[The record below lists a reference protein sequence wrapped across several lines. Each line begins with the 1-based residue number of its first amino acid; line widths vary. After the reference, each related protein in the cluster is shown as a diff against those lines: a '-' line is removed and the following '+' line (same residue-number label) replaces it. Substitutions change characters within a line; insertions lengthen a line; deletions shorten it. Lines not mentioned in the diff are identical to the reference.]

1 MNFLR
6 NLFNSNKESNKD
18 KQIKKQPVKLSLD
31 DSFVH
36 HFINEGGKFLYSTK
50 IEEVT
55 KNLNAILRENKW
67 DTVTCNDVDLLH
79 LTKKTNVK
87 TVSNFSKEVPVFTS
101 CEHLI
106 ASTGEILFSS
116 NQIGSH
122 RLASLSD
129 NFIVYATT
137 SQLVKNIGEGLT
149 GIKLNFQG
157 NIPTNIS
164 SIKTY
169 TISNNA
175 EDNFLSYGNSNAK
188 NLYLLLFED
197 L

>member
-6 NLFNSNKESNKD
+6 KLFSSYKESGKD
-18 KQIKKQPVKLSLD
+18 NYIRKQPVKLSLD

-36 HFINEGGKFLYSTK
+36 HFINKGGKFLYCTK
-50 IEEVT
+50 IEEVIH
-55 KNLNAILRENKW
+55 NLQSISKENKW
-67 DTVTCNDVDLLH
+67 DTLSCNDVDLLK
-79 LTKKTNVK
+79 LTKKIDISIDK
-87 TVSNFSKEVPVFTS
+87 TLKNNNPIFVS

-106 ASTGEILFSS
+106 ANSGEILFSS

-122 RLASLSD
+122 KLASLSD

-137 SQLVKNIGEGLT
+137 SQLVKNISEGLT
-149 GIKLNFQG
+149 GIKTNFRG

-164 SIKTY
+164 SVKNYSIT
-169 TISNNA
+169 
-175 EDNFLSYGNSNAK
+175 DNVADDFLNYGNSNSK